1 MVTTSPTVYS
11 HLCTYT
17 SILEADTKPWI
28 KIECNY
34 HTLYINITQIHTEST
49 AITLP
54 SRTKHRAI
62 SIYVSKISLIQ
73 FLQYWIAFSEW
84 KNGKDYLPIH
94 SSHPSFRYCI
104 AFLFALIWISALE
117 FVFFVFCSHS
127 MLIETYFW
135 LEKRLASFRIS
146 TVVVSHTKKD
156 INFPKWKKFCKSFI
170 LAVYPNGNNKLLKCV
185 SNCIFERFGA
195 LGRSCLCVFML
206 VSKVRNPFSIFIYT
220 GCVCSTIS
228 TTIHSF
234 MAKKEHNEWS
244 QFMSGSLE
252 MQNLLHIRL
261 LSIIKYSCSFICCG
275 LWIVNWKWIEH
286 SIDAVD
292 IVPLNLC
299 MQVVVTWIM

>member
-1 MVTTSPTVYS
+1 
-11 HLCTYT
+11 
-17 SILEADTKPWI
+17 
-28 KIECNY
+28 
-34 HTLYINITQIHTEST
+34 
-49 AITLP
+49 
-54 SRTKHRAI
+54 
-62 SIYVSKISLIQ
+62 
-73 FLQYWIAFSEW
+73 
-84 KNGKDYLPIH
+84 
-94 SSHPSFRYCI
+94 
-104 AFLFALIWISALE
+104 
-117 FVFFVFCSHS
+117 

-146 TVVVSHTKKD
+146 TVVVFHTKKD

-170 LAVYPNGNNKLLKCV
+170 LAFYPNGNNKLLKCV
-185 SNCIFERFGA
+185 SNCIVERFGA
-195 LGRSCLCVFML
+195 LGRLCLCVFML

-261 LSIIKYSCSFICCG
+261 LSIIKYSCSFICCR